1 MTVVSLLVGF
11 VSVAVAVTFSWNSL
25 SLWAGGVIVSPA
37 SSAGVNVHEPPPLSV
52 PALSVAPAGTPV
64 ISIDN
69 VSLPS
74 VSSRLLVI
82 VSAIVPS
89 SSPVADEV
97 TFSVGASAT
106 ASTWTSIVALVDAD
120 SVVTVVSL
128 LVGFVSVAVAVT
140 VSWNSL
146 SL

>member
-1 MTVVSLLVGF
+1 M
-11 VSVAVAVTFSWNSL
+11 
-25 SLWAGGVIVSPA
+25 
-37 SSAGVNVHEPPPLSV
+37 
-52 PALSVAPAGTPV
+52 
-64 ISIDN
+64 
-69 VSLPS
+69 
-74 VSSRLLVI
+74 I

-89 SSPVADEV
+89 SSPVVDEV

-106 ASTWTSIVALVDAD
+106 ASTCTSIVALVEAD

-128 LVGFVSVAVAVT
+128 LVGLVSVAVAVT